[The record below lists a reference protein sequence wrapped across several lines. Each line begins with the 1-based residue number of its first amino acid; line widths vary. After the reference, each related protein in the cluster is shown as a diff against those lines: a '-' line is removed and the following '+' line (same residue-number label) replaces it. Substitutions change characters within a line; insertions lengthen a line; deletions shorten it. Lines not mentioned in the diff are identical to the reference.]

1 MKPVRKGRHTKRG
14 IKRNTLILSMILARN
29 TVIIVAIIAISVVE
43 LSDDTFRE
51 HQALALFAIITTME
65 SQRKKDTHEQ
75 QEYNVELLLEL
86 LQKAGACLVCAG
98 EEE

>member
-29 TVIIVAIIAISVVE
+29 TIIIVAIIAISVVE

-65 SQRKKDTHEQ
+65 SQRKKERILANSKNITL
-75 QEYNVELLLEL
+75 NFF
-86 LQKAGACLVCAG
+86 
-98 EEE
+98 

>member
-1 MKPVRKGRHTKRG
+1 MV
-14 IKRNTLILSMILARN
+14 LSMILARN

-65 SQRKKDTHEQ
+65 SQRKKERILT
-75 QEYNVELLLEL
+75 NSKNITLNFF
-86 LQKAGACLVCAG
+86 
-98 EEE
+98 